1 MKLLFL
7 IPGDVRFTA
16 ATPDHAPLG
25 GTESCAAWLARH
37 LAALGHDVT
46 LMTTLPPGTPRLVAG
61 VRHVSNDDGTGAFFA
76 AEDFEAVIAL
86 TSPHN
91 AQALKQAAPRALH
104 VAWLHLLGHQP
115 DMAMLHPAT
124 PFIDAAVM
132 VSTYQRDALHFAGPA
147 QVIGNGIAPA
157 FENLFASADE
167 LRAAKQNRAVYAS
180 IPDRGLEWLIAAFR
194 EAQVDTRLDIYS
206 GMRIYQ
212 RSDEPLAALYAA
224 IAATPRARRFDPVG
238 QTELAAAMKSAAFLT
253 YPANQP
259 ETYCIVAQEAM
270 AAGLKVIATP
280 MGALRETTRGHA
292 DLMPLDGITGAQLP
306 SLFARR
312 IEANVQDFL
321 ARPDAWAEERFAQ
334 VQEASRV
341 GNWRVRAK
349 EWEAFLG
356 PAISWKRGA

>member
-46 LMTTLPPGTPRLVAG
+46 LMTALPPGTPRLVAG

-238 QTELAAAMKSAAFLT
+238 QTELAAAM
-253 YPANQP
+253 
-259 ETYCIVAQEAM
+259 

-334 VQEASRV
+334 AQEASRV